1 MSKKVL
7 IVFGALFLILFLGS
21 VSAVDICWVEASSA
35 DCVNNNGKVVMSVS
49 DVTNAHGALAG
60 QGVFAPVLCCN
71 FGAGDTTCTVDNKII
86 GLSSSTNAHAES
98 PSLIIP
104 NYAVDVCYDSLKNC
118 RSTDVSC
125 AINEVEVL
133 YLSSNEAQLYTNA
146 HIEEAGLQSQNYD
159 LKICCVIE
167 LPMQCDLISAE
178 WQYEEAME
186 GADAGAIVNGTG
198 CSGEEI
204 SFEVFRGSTS
214 CDSID
219 GCENPANVVFGA
231 GSNSVSGTWT
241 VGPVHDNEY
250 SFVVKVVANPDE
262 TVTSSAPDLL
272 VLVGC
277 PYDPEP
283 VICSGYTTESHC
295 NSNICEIDVQD
306 SVPGVDCS
314 DPGIT
319 CECIW
324 DDNECKASW
333 EGGDGGYCGDGNID
347 SGEQCDVDWGSI
359 TNCSNFDDFTGGSLS
374 CVDCQFN
381 TSLCTGGVDGGYCGD
396 GVINP
401 GETCDGSE
409 WEPITNCGDFD
420 AFTGGTLMCVDCQF
434 DTSQCAGGPE
444 ADVNIGTCIYTQS
457 TDDTCDDDGF
467 LTFSWTTEWIW
478 DAECDA
484 TTCQSQPQNL
494 ALKTKCDNDDG
505 LTRSLA
511 CPAQIPLPFFN
522 IYSFIAVLI
531 IIALIYTAIILSKK
545 KKIRAK

>member
-1 MSKKVL
+1 MSKKIL
-7 IVFGALFLILFLGS
+7 MLFGFLFLIIFFLNS
-21 VSAVDICWVEASSA
+21 ISAADMCWVEASSA

-49 DVTNAHGALAG
+49 GATNAHGALAG
-60 QGVFAPVLCCN
+60 QGTFIPVLCCN
-71 FGAGDTTCTVDNKII
+71 FGEGNTTCTVDNKII
-86 GLSSSTNAHAES
+86 GLSFSTNAHAEAPDLVS
-98 PSLIIP
+98 P
-104 NYAVDVCYDSLKNC
+104 NYNIYVCYDSLKFC
-118 RSTDVSC
+118 SSVDAGFSC
-125 AINEVEVL
+125 GIDEIEVV
-133 YLSSNEAQLYTNA
+133 YISDTTNA
-146 HIEEAGLQSQNYD
+146 HIEEAGLASQNYD
-159 LKICCVIE
+159 TKICCKVE
-167 LPMQCDLISAE
+167 ALFPCDLTSAE
-178 WQYEEAME
+178 WQYEEVME
-186 GADAGAIVNGTG
+186 GADVGAIVNGTD
-198 CSGEEI
+198 CSEAEI

-219 GCENPANVVFGA
+219 GCINPPNVVFAA
-231 GSNSVSGTWT
+231 GSNSIAGTWSA
-241 VGPVHDNEY
+241 GPIHDNEY
-250 SFVVKVVANPDE
+250 HFVAKVMANPDK
-262 TVTSSAPDLL
+262 TVPSSEPDLL
-272 VLVGC
+272 VLAGC

-314 DPGIT
+314 DPDIT

-478 DAECDA
+478 IGECDA
-484 TTCQSQPQNL
+484 TCQSQPQNL
-494 ALKTKCDNDDG
+494 ALKTECDNDDG

-522 IYSFIAVLI
+522 IYSFVAALT
-531 IIALIYTAIILSKK
+531 IIALIYVILILRKEK
-545 KKIRAK
+545 RKR